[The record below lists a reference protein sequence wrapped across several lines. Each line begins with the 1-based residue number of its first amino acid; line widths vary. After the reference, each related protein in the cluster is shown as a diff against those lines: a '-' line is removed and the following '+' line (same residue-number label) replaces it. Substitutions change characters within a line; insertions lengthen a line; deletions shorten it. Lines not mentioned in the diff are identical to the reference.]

1 MLDFAALAVLSVIFL
16 GAAAVLSAE
25 ESAIALIARGRARRL
40 VEAERRG
47 AVAFEELA
55 DAPSRV
61 SGAGAL
67 VRALAFAVT
76 ALAGWTWAVG
86 FQEGAAPGWL
96 APVAVIVAL
105 AVAFSLAD
113 ALPRALAVANPEG
126 VGLDFAG
133 VARVL
138 VAIAY
143 PVARLLAAVWSWGV
157 RLAGGGERGSLSPWS
172 SEDEVRSGTVPD
184 EETARD
190 EAEDA
195 LLEAASDFAEKVVR
209 EVMVPR
215 TEMACLPDTANAEDA
230 IALVEEKGFS
240 RLPIYHETIDD
251 VRGVLY
257 AKDLLI
263 AMRDGSSVDLVAI
276 ARPPYFVPETK
287 PVAELFVEM
296 RRRTHIALVADEYGG
311 TAGLVTIEDLLEE
324 LVGEIFD
331 EYDREEALLVDLG
344 DGRFRVDARLPID
357 DVNERFDTA
366 IDVDAD
372 TIGGVVSL
380 LAGHIPE
387 VGESILVEGLR
398 VTVVEREPTR
408 VRQLEIEPAGPT
420 DEEDS
425 TDA

>member
-1 MLDFAALAVLSVIFL
+1 MLDLAALIALSVFSL
-16 GAAAVLSAE
+16 AGAAVLSAE

-55 DAPSRV
+55 DSPSRV
-61 SGAGAL
+61 GGAAAL
-67 VRALAFAVT
+67 VRALGF
-76 ALAGWTWAVG
+76 ALAALTGWAWAVDFDG
-86 FQEGAAPGWL
+86 GIASGWL
-96 APVAVIVAL
+96 PPVASFVAV

-126 VGLDFAG
+126 VGLDFAP
-133 VARVL
+133 VARVI
-138 VAIAY
+138 VAFAY
-143 PVARLLAAVWSWGV
+143 PVARLLGAVWSWGV

-172 SEDEVRSGTVPD
+172 SEDEVRSGTAPD
-184 EETARD
+184 EESARD

-215 TEMACLPDTANAEDA
+215 TDMACLPDTATAEDA
-230 IALVEEKGFS
+230 IALVQEQGFS
-240 RLPIYHETIDD
+240 RLPVYHETIDD

-263 AMRDGSSVDLVAI
+263 ALRNGTSVDLVDI

-331 EYDREEALLVDLG
+331 EYDQEESLLVDLG

-357 DVNERFDTA
+357 DLNEKFDTA

-380 LAGHIPE
+380 VAGHIPDI
-387 VGESILVEGLR
+387 GESIVIEGMR

-420 DEEDS
+420 DEEEP